1 MFRKSKKSDQ
11 HQCEV
16 CWTEGRAGNVV
27 QYLEDKQCWVCAE
40 CLDIF
45 DGASIDRMTEDT
57 PAKEDASAK
66 LLRLWEHPQNP
77 KATAKFTPIVRECT
91 HNRTPFS
98 FNEHTLYL
106 SGSMDR
112 NTEAQGPEPTVAV
125 YLDGGWLKGRV
136 LSNNGMQKTEGD
148 PHIVY
153 LNWPDYGAVPVSQ
166 LMGVAQWALD
176 RLDEGHTLEVGCAGG
191 HGRTGTFVTGMMVL
205 TGFHPKE
212 AIKEIRANYCHKAV
226 ESKAQEELLGELY
239 ELMDAV
245 TN

>member
-1 MFRKSKKSDQ
+1 MFKKTKHVCEICYGKRKLQYSEKHHCWLCQDCVDYFNRSGSWSTFNRDKS
-11 HQCEV
+11 
-16 CWTEGRAGNVV
+16 TEETGGVT
-27 QYLEDKQCWVCAE
+27 L
-40 CLDIF
+40 
-45 DGASIDRMTEDT
+45 T
-57 PAKEDASAK
+57 
-66 LLRLWEHPQNP
+66 WEHPQNP

-176 RLDEGHTLEVGCAGG
+176 RLEEGHTLEVGCAGG

-226 ESKAQEELLGELY
+226 ESKAQEELLGGLY

-245 TN
+245 DATKK